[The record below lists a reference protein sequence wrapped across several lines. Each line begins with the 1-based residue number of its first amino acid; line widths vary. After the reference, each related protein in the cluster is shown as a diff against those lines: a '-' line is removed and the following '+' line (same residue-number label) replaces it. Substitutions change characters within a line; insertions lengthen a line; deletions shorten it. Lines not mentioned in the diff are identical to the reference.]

1 MCLNNEGE
9 SLLEKACFY
18 NMLVLG
24 RCEVNA
30 LGRGEAEM
38 VNFTRWAGMDNY
50 ISFSLWKNGP
60 RWKYQI
66 LGGAGPY
73 WSTCLHHF
81 LFSM

>member
-30 LGRGEAEM
+30 LGRGRQ
-38 VNFTRWAGMDNY
+38 RW
-50 ISFSLWKNGP
+50 
-60 RWKYQI
+60 
-66 LGGAGPY
+66 
-73 WSTCLHHF
+73 
-81 LFSM
+81 